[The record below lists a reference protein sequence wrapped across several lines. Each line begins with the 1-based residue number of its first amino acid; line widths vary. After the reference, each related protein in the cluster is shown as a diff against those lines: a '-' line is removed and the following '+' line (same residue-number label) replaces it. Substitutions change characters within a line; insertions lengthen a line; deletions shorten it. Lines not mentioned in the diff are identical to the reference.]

1 MNVNC
6 CMTILYLGGVI
17 VDCRFW
23 CGGGMIILS
32 MVLGTSE
39 TFIKQCN
46 FDSRNV
52 QLVLGYALLSA
63 LWFLLEM

>member
-52 QLVLGYALLSA
+52 LLVLGYALLSA
-63 LWFLLEM
+63 LWFLLVM